1 MTIAELLHNLAL
13 KFGYDEDARCRACWR
28 SPSWLR
34 YPRQQSTKT
43 ATALEIA
50 TVIHETEGIGR
61 VLFHNSDTKYKL
73 VDVEHFKKFL
83 EENPVDNRTYQPEIH
98 DCDNYSVELMG
109 DVSKYDPSLAFGE
122 IWLRL
127 PSGKTHA
134 MNFLIDLDMKLFLVE
149 PQTDH
154 IFKPNKLYFTYWL
167 RL

>member
-1 MTIAELLHNLAL
+1 MIAKLLHNLAL

-73 VDVEHFKKFL
+73 VDVEHFKGFL
-83 EENPVDNRTYQPEIH
+83 KGNTVSNRSYHPEDH
-98 DCDNYSVELMG
+98 DCDNFSKELLG
-109 DVSKYDPSLAFGE
+109 DVSKWDPSLAFGE
-122 IWLRL
+122 IWMRD
-127 PSGKTHA
+127 PSGQSHA
-134 MNFLIDLDMKLFLVE
+134 LNWLMGTDMKLYLCE
-149 PQTDH
+149 PQEDR
-154 IFKPNKLYFTYWL
+154 IFKPTDLWFTYWL